1 MLQIG
6 RDMITT
12 SLACVALKDAQIRSA
27 PSHLF
32 QPHQAEQTLK
42 PQVVTLILQILES
55 ILQSC
60 NAMLR

>member
-12 SLACVALKDAQIRSA
+12 SLACVALNDAQIRSA

-32 QPHQAEQTLK
+32 QPHQAEQMLK
-42 PQVVTLILQILES
+42 PQVVTLILQI
-55 ILQSC
+55 I
-60 NAMLR
+60 